1 MRGTY
6 HHFDMESMYTVIN
19 DVFQLF
25 LSYQVFEIQCVL
37 YTYSSSELKLAT
49 FQVLSN
55 HMWLMTIILNS
66 TDVEHLS
73 DSGNIWDVPV
83 VAQKMWSALL

>member
-6 HHFDMESMYTVIN
+6 QHFDMESMYTVIN

-73 DSGNIWDVPV
+73 DQGNI
-83 VAQKMWSALL
+83 

>member
-73 DSGNIWDVPV
+73 DSGNI
-83 VAQKMWSALL
+83 

>member
-1 MRGTY
+1 
-6 HHFDMESMYTVIN
+6 MESMYIVIN

-37 YTYSSSELKLAT
+37 YTYSSSQLRLAT
-49 FQVLSN
+49 FQVHSN

-66 TDVEHLS
+66 IDVEHLS
-73 DSGNIWDVPV
+73 NQGNI
-83 VAQKMWSALL
+83 